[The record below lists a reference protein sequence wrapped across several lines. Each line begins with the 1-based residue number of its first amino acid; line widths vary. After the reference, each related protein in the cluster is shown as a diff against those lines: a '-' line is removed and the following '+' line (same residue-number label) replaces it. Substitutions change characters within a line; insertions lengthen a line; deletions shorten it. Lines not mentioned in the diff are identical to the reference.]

1 MTVPER
7 CFRTEAQVSAGRIA
21 FATIGALCA
30 ALAAPARADDRTP
43 SEAACLPVARPAD
56 LDHAQPQD
64 PAGAEKSAKDAGEKP
79 GADDPSS
86 PRSQFRA
93 LLRREAAKTGLPFD
107 IADAVMAIESG
118 YDPTV
123 IGTVGEIGLMQVRPE
138 TAAMLGFS
146 GDAAELARPEVNVH
160 YGVAYLAEAWRLAN
174 GDVCRALMK
183 YRAGHG
189 EEQMS
194 ELSAS
199 YCGRA
204 RTHLSAIGSPFAA
217 GVSVP
222 AVVDPIIAG
231 LGATAPRVAR
241 GRLPRIRTAA
251 VSRAFWATEEARVA
265 ALTRRVEAKWRKMAS
280 R

>member
-1 MTVPER
+1 MENR
-7 CFRTEAQVSAGRIA
+7 LRSRRR
-21 FATIGALCA
+21 ALRRRWRSPAWADDSA
-30 ALAAPARADDRTP
+30 ALQGAP
-43 SEAACLPVARPAD
+43 LPVGPTRGHRRQRKVRPAPRRQ
-56 LDHAQPQD
+56 LIQT
-64 PAGAEKSAKDAGEKP
+64 SEKP
-79 GADDPSS
+79 APVDDPSS
-86 PRSQFRA
+86 PRGRFRA

-118 YDPTV
+118 YDPAV
-123 IGTVGEIGLMQVRPE
+123 VGSVGEIGLMQVRPE
-138 TAAMLGFS
+138 TAAMLGFG

-194 ELSAS
+194 ELSAT

-204 RTHLSAIGSPFAA
+204 RAHLAAIGSPFAA
-217 GVSVP
+217 AVSVP
-222 AVVDPIIAG
+222 SVGDPVIAG
-231 LGATAPRVAR
+231 APSGRLRVAR
-241 GRLPRIRTAA
+241 VRLPRIRTAA
-251 VSRAFWATEEARVA
+251 VSRAFWAAEEARVA

>member
-1 MTVPER
+1 LPRPLGATTAR
-7 CFRTEAQVSAGRIA
+7 RRTLPCRSP
-21 FATIGALCA
+21 
-30 ALAAPARADDRTP
+30 APPISTLRR
-43 SEAACLPVARPAD
+43 RKN
-56 LDHAQPQD
+56 
-64 PAGAEKSAKDAGEKP
+64 PAGSEKSAAGEKP
-79 GADDPSS
+79 GAADAAS
-86 PRSQFRA
+86 PRGQFRA

-118 YDPTV
+118 YDPSV
-123 IGTVGEIGLMQVRPE
+123 IGTVGEVGLMQVRPE

-146 GDAAELARPEVNVH
+146 GDAAELAKPEVNVH

-189 EEQMS
+189 EEQMTA
-194 ELSAS
+194 LSAT

-204 RTHLSAIGSPFAA
+204 RTHLAAVGSPFAA

-222 AVVDPIIAG
+222 AAVDPIIAG
-231 LGATAPRVAR
+231 AGFATPRVAR
-241 GRLPRIRTAA
+241 MRLPRIRTAA
-251 VSRAFWATEEARVA
+251 VSRAFWAAEEARVA

-280 R
+280 RRG

>member
-1 MTVPER
+1 MST
-7 CFRTEAQVSAGRIA
+7 GKIA
-21 FATIGALCA
+21 FAAIGALCA
-30 ALAAPARADDRTP
+30 ALGAPAWGDDRAPVEAAP
-43 SEAACLPVARPAD
+43 LPVARPAN
-56 LDHAQPQD
+56 LGGPQPQNA
-64 PAGAEKSAKDAGEKP
+64 AGTDKSGDEAAKKVGA
-79 GADDPSS
+79 ADDPSS

-93 LLRREAAKTGLPFD
+93 LLRSEAAKTGLPFD

-138 TAAMLGFS
+138 TAAMLGFG

-194 ELSAS
+194 ALSAT

-204 RTHLSAIGSPFAA
+204 RTHLSAVGSPFAA
-217 GVSVP
+217 AVSVP
-222 AVVDPIIAG
+222 AIGDPIMAG
-231 LGATAPRVAR
+231 ARLAAPRAAGAR
-241 GRLPRIRTAA
+241 MARIRLPRIRTAA
-251 VSRAFWATEEARVA
+251 VSRAFWAAEERRIA
-265 ALTRRVEAKWRKMAS
+265 ALTRRIEAKWRRMAS